1 MTKKEENK
9 DQSKELEMLMEA
21 FDQFNKASKQL
32 EEKYAII
39 EEEAKKLREE
49 VQEKNAELS
58 KLSSLLESVLYNSNS
73 CVIAV
78 DEDFNILVKNPVAE
92 KLLGEL
98 GDEKFLIMLR
108 KFSKSGV
115 FDHEEE
121 ERTFRL
127 SVGFLDT
134 EEQKGYVFVINDI
147 THLKNLEMEKSR
159 DEKLK
164 LMGEMAANIAHDI
177 RNPLGS
183 IELFASLL
191 ERDLHRNESG
201 MKLTRSII
209 KGVRTINSIISNILI
224 FTKEI
229 QLEKT
234 EQHVADIVDD
244 VILYMQHLMR
254 DKNIKF
260 KNLIGEEDKI
270 KCDKEL
276 FKQVV
281 MNLIHNAIDAVD
293 SGGVITME
301 SFSGKTA
308 SGFTVSDNGSGINSD
323 MRKKLFIPFQTTK
336 AKGTG
341 LGLAIVYKII
351 KAHEGNIS
359 VDSDGSSYTKFKIEL
374 PQGKHP
380 VA

>member
-1 MTKKEENK
+1 MTEKQNK
-9 DQSKELEMLMEA
+9 TEQAKELEMLMEA
-21 FDQFNKASKQL
+21 FDQFNKASIQL

-49 VQEKNAELS
+49 VQEKNVELS
-58 KLSSLLESVLYNSNS
+58 KLSTLLESVLYNSNS

-78 DEDFNILVKNPVAE
+78 DEEYNILVKNPVAE
-92 KLLGEL
+92 KLLAEL
-98 GDEKFLIMLR
+98 GDDKFLVMLEKYSR
-108 KFSKSGV
+108 SGV
-115 FDHEEE
+115 FDHEED
-121 ERTFRL
+121 ERTLRV
-127 SVGFLDT
+127 SVGLLDT
-134 EEQKGYVFVINDI
+134 EEQKGYVYVINDI
-147 THLKNLEMEKSR
+147 THLKNLEMERNR

-191 ERDLHRNESG
+191 ERDLHKNESG

-209 KGVRTINSIISNILI
+209 KGVRTINAIITNILI

-234 EQHVADIVDD
+234 EQYVADIVDD

-254 DKNIKF
+254 DKNIRF
-260 KNLIGEEDKI
+260 KNLISEDDKI
-270 KCDKEL
+270 SCDKEL

-281 MNLIHNAIDAVD
+281 MNIIHNAIDAVED
-293 SGGVITME
+293 NGVITME
-301 SFSGKTA
+301 SFTDNSS
-308 SGFTVSDNGSGINSD
+308 SGFSVNDNGSGISTD

-341 LGLAIVYKII
+341 LGLAIVYKIV
-351 KAHEGNIS
+351 KAHDGNITL
-359 VDSDGSSYTKFKIEL
+359 DSDGKSYTTFKIEL
-374 PQGKHP
+374 PR
-380 VA
+380 

>member
-1 MTKKEENK
+1 
-9 DQSKELEMLMEA
+9 MLMEA
-21 FDQFNKASKQL
+21 FDQFNKASIQL

-49 VQEKNAELS
+49 VQEKNVELS
-58 KLSSLLESVLYNSNS
+58 KLSTLLESVLYNSNS

-78 DEDFNILVKNPVAE
+78 DEEYNILVKNPVAE
-92 KLLGEL
+92 KLLAEL
-98 GDEKFLIMLR
+98 GDDKFLVMLEKYSR
-108 KFSKSGV
+108 SGV
-115 FDHEEE
+115 FDHEED
-121 ERTFRL
+121 ERTLRV
-127 SVGFLDT
+127 SVGLLDT
-134 EEQKGYVFVINDI
+134 EEQKGYVYVINDI
-147 THLKNLEMEKSR
+147 THLKNLEMERNR

-191 ERDLHRNESG
+191 ERDLHKNESG

-209 KGVRTINSIISNILI
+209 KGVRTINAIITNILI

-234 EQHVADIVDD
+234 EQYVADIVDD

-254 DKNIKF
+254 DKNIRF
-260 KNLIGEEDKI
+260 KNLISEDDKI
-270 KCDKEL
+270 SCDKEL

-281 MNLIHNAIDAVD
+281 MNIIHNAIDAVED
-293 SGGVITME
+293 NGVITME
-301 SFSGKTA
+301 SFTDNSS
-308 SGFTVSDNGSGINSD
+308 SGFSVNDNGSGISTD

-341 LGLAIVYKII
+341 LGLAIVYKIV
-351 KAHEGNIS
+351 KAHDGNITL
-359 VDSDGSSYTKFKIEL
+359 DSDGKSYTTFKIEL
-374 PQGKHP
+374 PR
-380 VA
+380 